1 MSDSWRR
8 FEGWTLNDR
17 YQLVSFIGSG
27 AMGGVFRAI
36 DPQLGPRAVAV
47 KLINTAQL
55 PPLVADRIR
64 GRFAREAKAAGR
76 IRSPHVVAVHD
87 FGSDG
92 ALDFLV
98 MELLEGANLKEW
110 LAQNPS
116 PPLALRMELIRQAAV
131 GLAAGHA
138 AGIVHRD
145 VKPSNLFVTPLPEG
159 GLRVTLVDFGIA
171 KSVNAR
177 SEEGTFTTEGEFVG
191 TPQYASPE
199 QLRGE
204 VNLTPSSDVFSL
216 GILAYVLVTR
226 VHPFTDEDR
235 TRLFNGSP
243 VHVHSPQRHTPELP
257 DALCDLILRALR
269 PSAADRP
276 RTAGAFADELGAIIR
291 SSTLTAT
298 APSLGDVFADRTVEW
313 PAQTPAPPQQSAGWL
328 QHIPPPGQWL
338 SVLPKPARRGLA
350 AALVLGA
357 GLLGGTT
364 IFRPDTT
371 DPGGTVTPPVVTD
384 PVQTRL
390 DARAANKAG
399 LDFVQRREMASA
411 AREFQRAVDLH
422 PDHQEYL
429 DNLGFALRES
439 GQLRES
445 VELLEEVVTRF
456 PGRVTAHFNLAQSY
470 LATGDT
476 ARAIAHLWHYIPL
489 ADSTSAERA
498 RIKIGLLE
506 RR

>member
-76 IRSPHVVAVHD
+76 IRSPHVVVVHD

-298 APSLGDVFADRTVEW
+298 APPLGDVFMDRTVEW
-313 PAQTPAPPQQSAGWL
+313 PVQRPGASPPTPSGW
-328 QHIPPPGQWL
+328 HIPPLGRWFSAWPT
-338 SVLPKPARRGLA
+338 PIKRGVA
-350 AALVLGA
+350 ATLVLGVAA
-357 GLLGGTT
+357 GGAFTVL
-364 IFRPDTT
+364 RPDDVGAGITEQPT
-371 DPGGTVTPPVVTD
+371 SLLDPA
-384 PVQTRL
+384 QRRL
-390 DARAANKAG
+390 DARAANAAG
-399 LDFVQRREMASA
+399 LESDKRGDKRDALTQ
-411 AREFQRAVDLH
+411 FQRAVDLQ
-422 PDHQEYL
+422 PDHPEYL
-429 DNLGFALRES
+429 DNLAYALREV
-439 GQLRES
+439 GQLTES
-445 VELLEEVVTRF
+445 VVLLERVVGRF
-456 PGRVTAHFNLAQSY
+456 PERVSAHYNLAQSY
-470 LATGDT
+470 LATRDT
-476 ARAIAHLWHYIPL
+476 ARAIVHLREYVRLGTPRQ
-489 ADSTSAERA
+489 AAA
-498 RIKIGLLE
+498 GQKKIQSLE
-506 RR
+506 GR